1 MIVYAIAKYLV
12 YSVWCY
18 VGLRTLGGQMTPL
31 RQALG
36 LGAVRWSLGL
46 VLGLV
51 VFLASGTV
59 DRNGLAVL
67 YFGIYTPLR
76 LFEWTVMTWLILRQH
91 PQTSARARIAWVLGG
106 LVISFA
112 TDAVSPDGLA
122 GRFCVG
128 RCLC

>member
-12 YSVWCY
+12 YSFWCY
-18 VGLRTLGGQMTPL
+18 VGLRMLAGQVTPL
-31 RQALG
+31 RPALG
-36 LGAVRWSLGL
+36 FGAVRWSLGL

-51 VFLASGTV
+51 VFLASGSV
-59 DRNGLAVL
+59 DRNSLAVL

-76 LFEWTVMTWLILRQH
+76 LFEWTVMTWLMLRHH
-91 PQTSARARIAWVLGG
+91 PQASARARIAWVLGG

>member
-1 MIVYAIAKYLV
+1 MLA
-12 YSVWCY
+12 
-18 VGLRTLGGQMTPL
+18 GQMTPL

-36 LGAVRWSLGL
+36 FGAVRWSLGL
-46 VLGLV
+46 ALGIL
-51 VFLASGTV
+51 VFLVIGSV
-59 DRNGLAVL
+59 DRTSLAVL
-67 YFGIYTPLR
+67 YFGIY
-76 LFEWTVMTWLILRQH
+76 
-91 PQTSARARIAWVLGG
+91 WVLGG